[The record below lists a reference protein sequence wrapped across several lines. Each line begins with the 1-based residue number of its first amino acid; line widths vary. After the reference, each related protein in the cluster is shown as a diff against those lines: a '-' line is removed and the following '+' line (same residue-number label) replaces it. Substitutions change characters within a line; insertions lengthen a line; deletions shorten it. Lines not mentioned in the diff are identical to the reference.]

1 MKERMAQLLSIQ
13 DNLLH
18 EVLDD
23 ALDDEISIRH
33 TTKRECDEKDNV
45 SLSLAGKYS
54 SRQKRGEGEIQKMRL
69 QGRKRKVEAGKE
81 DENSSQ
87 PLTKHEKQK
96 RKRIE
101 VEKILEPDL
110 FIRPDGL
117 PITFLMQ
124 ASRAQQRDKVVVKL
138 NICLRPPTE
147 SRFK

>member
-1 MKERMAQLLSIQ
+1 MTRSLSIQ

-23 ALDDEISIRH
+23 ALEEDINFH
-33 TTKRECDEKDNV
+33 TTQRECDEKDNV
-45 SLSLAGKYS
+45 SLSLTGKYS
-54 SRQKRGEGEIQKMRL
+54 SRQKKGEGEIQKKRL
-69 QGRKRKVEAGKE
+69 QSRKRKVKTGKE
-81 DENSSQ
+81 DDSSELD

-101 VEKILEPDL
+101 REKILEPDL

-124 ASRAQQRDKVVVKL
+124 ASRAQQRDKVMVKL
-138 NICLRPPTE
+138 NICLRPPSE

>member
-1 MKERMAQLLSIQ
+1 MTPSLSIQ

-23 ALDDEISIRH
+23 ALDEEICIRH
-33 TTKRECDEKDNV
+33 TTDRECDEKDNV
-45 SLSLAGKYS
+45 SLSLTGKYS
-54 SRQKRGEGEIQKMRL
+54 SRQKKGEGEIPKKRL
-69 QGRKRKVEAGKE
+69 QGRKRKVETGKE
-81 DENSSQ
+81 EENSSQ
-87 PLTKHEKQK
+87 LDPLTKHEKQK

-101 VEKILEPDL
+101 REKILEPDL

-124 ASRAQQRDKVVVKL
+124 ASRAQQRDKVVVNL

>member
-1 MKERMAQLLSIQ
+1 MKERMTQSLSIQ

-23 ALDDEISIRH
+23 ALDEEISIRH

-45 SLSLAGKYS
+45 SLFLPGKFK
-54 SRQKRGEGEIQKMRL
+54 SRQKRGEGEIPKIRL

-81 DENSSQ
+81 DENISSQ
-87 PLTKHEKQK
+87 LDPLTKHEKQK

-101 VEKILEPDL
+101 RENIVEPDL

-124 ASRAQQRDKVVVKL
+124 ASRAQQRDKVAWS
-138 NICLRPPTE
+138 N
-147 SRFK
+147 